1 MMFAMD
7 TFVTSLVFTPP
18 RFIPRGRSAPA
29 QKWQEILADHKRLAG
44 FLRKRRLV
52 GYGAFGAVYQVGD
65 AAIKI
70 GCIGESEPA
79 IQQWVH
85 EHHQRALPVWA
96 FCQDVSLPK
105 TVTREVCPRH
115 GFPSNLWTPSSVN
128 CHCGESLPVMV
139 MPLAERAD
147 QRAVENENF
156 SEGIFEAVAKKF
168 GVCLD
173 IHKGNFLEFNG
184 KLILCDF
191 GDTNDQLADYW

>member
-1 MMFAMD
+1 MNAWTD
-7 TFVTSLVFTPP
+7 VSLFVPP
-18 RFIPRGRSAPA
+18 RFIPRERSASAREWQELLANPA
-29 QKWQEILADHKRLAG
+29 QLSSLLCKRQ
-44 FLRKRRLV
+44 LV

-85 EHHQRALPVWA
+85 RRFRRALPVWA
-96 FCQDVSLPK
+96 FRPDINLPK

-128 CHCGESLPVMV
+128 CHCGDSLPVMV

-147 QRAVENENF
+147 QRDVDAEDF
-156 SEGIFEAVAKKF
+156 SEGIFEAVVKKF
-168 GVCLD
+168 SVCLD

-191 GDTNDQLADYW
+191 GDTSDPVADYW

>member
-1 MMFAMD
+1 MNAWTD
-7 TFVTSLVFTPP
+7 VSLFVPP
-18 RFIPRGRSAPA
+18 RFIPRERSASA
-29 QKWQEILADHKRLAG
+29 HEWQEILSNPAQLSSL
-44 FLRKRRLV
+44 LRKRRLV

-85 EHHQRALPVWA
+85 RRFRRALPVWA
-96 FCQDVSLPK
+96 FRPDVNLPK
-105 TVTREVCPRH
+105 IVTREVCPRH
-115 GFPSNLWTPSSVN
+115 GFPSDLWTKSSVN
-128 CHCGESLPVMV
+128 CHCGEAMPAMV

-147 QRAVENENF
+147 QRAVDGENF
-156 SEGIFEAVAKKF
+156 SVSIFEAVVKKF
-168 GVCLD
+168 SVCLD

-191 GDTNDQLADYW
+191 GDTSDPVADYW

>member
-1 MMFAMD
+1 MSAWTD
-7 TFVTSLVFTPP
+7 ISHLTLAQP
-18 RFIPRGRSAPA
+18 RFIPHELSAPM
-29 QKWQEILADHKRLAG
+29 QMWQEILADHKRLAG
-44 FLRKRRLV
+44 LLRKRRLV
-52 GYGAFGAVYQVGD
+52 GYGAFGVVYRVGD

-96 FCQDVSLPK
+96 FCPDVSLPK
-105 TVTREVCPRH
+105 TVRREVCPRH
-115 GFPSNLWTPSSVN
+115 GFPSNLWTASSVN
-128 CHCGESLPVMV
+128 CHCGEPMPILV

-147 QRAVENENF
+147 QHAVDGEDF
-156 SEGIFEAVAKKF
+156 SESIFNAVVKKF

-184 KLILCDF
+184 RLILCDF